1 MAATYKQ
8 NANLFEFIAA
18 NFPDIVSAAIDAKG
32 YALTPEDVAATA
44 TKQAATANRPKVHKP
59 SAETKR
65 NRAICDDILAEFNAR
80 NGEFTAA
87 EVANMTTDP
96 DGIPMTTRKVAALL
110 SQMVKR
116 GELARQVRT
125 MVCRGTSSRPS
136 PRARSRRPR
145 TEPTSNTPRGPNRRS
160 ALFLA
165 Y

>member
-65 NRAICDDILAEFNAR
+65 NRAICDDILAEFNVR
-80 NGEFTAA
+80 HGEYTASELA
-87 EVANMTTDP
+87 DIVVDP
-96 DGIPMTTRKVAALL
+96 DGMTMGTRKIAALL

-116 GELARQVRT
+116 GELAKSPYKWASSHYALPGHEFTPKPVRKSKKKAT
-125 MVCRGTSSRPS
+125 TDE
-136 PRARSRRPR
+136 
-145 TEPTSNTPRGPNRRS
+145 TDETNN
-160 ALFLA
+160 
-165 Y
+165 

>member
-116 GELARQVRT
+116 GELAK
-125 MVCRGTSSRPS
+125 S
-136 PRARSRRPR
+136 PEKWASAHYGLPGY
-145 TEPTSNTPRGPNRRS
+145 EFAPKPTRKVKKTANETKE
-160 ALFLA
+160 
-165 Y
+165 